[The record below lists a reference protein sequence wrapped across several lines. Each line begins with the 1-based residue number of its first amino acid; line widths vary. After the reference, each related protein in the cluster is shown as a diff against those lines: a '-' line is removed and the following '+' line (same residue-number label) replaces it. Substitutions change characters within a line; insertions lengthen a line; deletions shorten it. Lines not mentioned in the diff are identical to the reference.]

1 MMRRFFIGATIVFFL
16 VSCSAAPPRSD
27 SSRGTSV
34 PLVPLVTFV
43 FDDGDDTD
51 YLVGKK
57 IFAKQGAVA
66 CSAIATD
73 WINTKDHLT
82 PSQIIE
88 LRDAGWEIMSHTASH
103 PNLRSLTPEKVEAEF
118 SRSKAVLESLGLTI
132 NNIVYPFNKSNAI
145 IGEIASKYYRS
156 GRGGTNSFNTGSID
170 PYYLKS
176 FTMKHDIPLM
186 KNHIDR
192 AYSDKSWLI
201 FYQHEID
208 AKVKISDK
216 QGSFAKGETL
226 KLSPSGTVARYVT
239 VHWFPVYGFAMYL
252 VPLSGQ
258 PQPGDTITG
267 AFSGATA
274 RIDSI
279 VYNELT
285 QLSELI
291 SYIHT
296 NYSGMPIVTID
307 QGLDLL
313 GIPKQQNSTYKKN
326 PGQVKGAL

>member
-1 MMRRFFIGATIVFFL
+1 M
-16 VSCSAAPPRSD
+16 
-27 SSRGTSV
+27 
-34 PLVPLVTFV
+34 VTFI

-57 IFAKQGAVA
+57 IFADQGAVA
-66 CSAIATD
+66 CSAITTD
-73 WINTKDHLT
+73 WINVKYHLT
-82 PSQIIE
+82 ASQIIE

-103 PNLRSLTPEKVEAEF
+103 PNLRSLTAEKVEDEF

-132 NNIVYPFNKSNAI
+132 NNIVYPFNKSNAM
-145 IGEIASKYYRS
+145 IGDIAGKYYRS
-156 GRGGTNSFNTGSID
+156 GRGGTNSFNTGAID

-186 KNHIDR
+186 KNYIDR
-192 AYSDKSWLI
+192 AYTDKSWLI

-216 QGSFAKGETL
+216 QGSFVKGETL
-226 KLSPSGTVARYVT
+226 MLSPSGTVARYVT
-239 VHWFPVYGFAMYL
+239 IHWFPVYGFAIYL

-267 AFSGATA
+267 AMSGATA
-274 RIDSI
+274 HIDSI
-279 VYNELT
+279 AYNELT

-291 SYIHT
+291 GYIHT
-296 NYSGMPIVTID
+296 NYPGMPIVTID

-313 GIPKQQNSTYKKN
+313 GMPRPQAVAGGKCRAD
-326 PGQVKGAL
+326 KGCSVTD